1 MIQVNQVVLF
11 GLGTGKAGPDALVT
25 SGLFVIKK
33 TVRTPDAAEHGLPIA
48 DKIST
53 VSAGWPAGHQGRIV
67 MVSKAQ
73 VLDSLRKVYDP
84 EIGIN
89 IVDVGLVYRVEM
101 VGDTLEV
108 DFTLTSPGC
117 PLADSIEA
125 DMRDQIKADHGIKDE
140 LIKTAL
146 VWDPPW
152 TIEYMSEEARLDLGY
167 PI

>member
-1 MIQVNQVVLF
+1 
-11 GLGTGKAGPDALVT
+11 
-25 SGLFVIKK
+25 
-33 TVRTPDAAEHGLPIA
+33 
-48 DKIST
+48 
-53 VSAGWPAGHQGRIV
+53 

-89 IVDVGLVYRVEM
+89 LVDVGLIYRVE
-101 VGDTLEV
+101 VFEDKVEI

-125 DMRDQIKADHGIKDE
+125 DIQNMVKADHGIDQ
-140 LIKTAL
+140 IITTL
-146 VWDPPW
+146 VWSPPW
-152 TIEYMSEEARLDLGY
+152 TIDYMSEDARLELGY